1 MDKNAAIAIV
11 GTFDSKGEE
20 HLFLKKCIERRRIP
34 TLTINV
40 GTNGPSPFP
49 ADIDLYSKMI
59 RFTPIVHTILIL
71 KLLKAGTAT
80 PGIGMRPFRPCFR
93 GREFWSESFTG
104 GARSVASSRQEG
116 EQAPT

>member
-49 ADIDLYSKMI
+49 ADIDLYSKI
-59 RFTPIVHTILIL
+59 IKGGDRDSWDRDEAIQAVLSRARILVREL
-71 KLLKAGTAT
+71 YRDLWHHLG
-80 PGIGMRPFRPCFR
+80 RR
-93 GREFWSESFTG
+93 GNRHPLRHQYH
-104 GARSVASSRQEG
+104 AC
-116 EQAPT
+116 APNGCA

>member
-49 ADIDLYSKMI
+49 ADIDLYSKI
-59 RFTPIVHTILIL
+59 IKGGDRDSWDRDEAIQAVLSRARILVRELYRRGKICGIIS
-71 KLLKAGTAT
+71 AG
-80 PGIGMRPFRPCFR
+80 GG
-93 GREFWSESFTG
+93 TG
-104 GARSVASSRQEG
+104 THLGTSIMHVL
-116 EQAPT
+116 P